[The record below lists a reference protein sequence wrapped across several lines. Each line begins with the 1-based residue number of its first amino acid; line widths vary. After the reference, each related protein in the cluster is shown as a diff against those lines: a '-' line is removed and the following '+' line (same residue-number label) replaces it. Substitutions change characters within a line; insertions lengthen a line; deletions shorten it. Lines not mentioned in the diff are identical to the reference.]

1 MARRQSD
8 KLTRQQ
14 FENGLA
20 ELTAKLR
27 QRVESRAEGWDT
39 SDSAIATRRLA
50 SMQSFRAFAT
60 TYFPHYTSKEPGGM
74 HLWLMDEFQ
83 RVVDNGVGDHVAV
96 AAPRGHAKSTLITQL
111 GTLWCIVTGRKKYP
125 VIVMD
130 ALEQALPM
138 LETIKVEL
146 EFNGRLQSDF
156 PEACGRGRCWQ
167 TAVIVT
173 ANGAKI
179 EVFGSGK
186 KIRGRRHGPYRPDL
200 AIGDDLEND
209 ENVESPRQR
218 DKLLAWI
225 NKSLL
230 SLGAADDSLDV
241 FIIGTVLHYDAVL
254 ARLLQNPLWQ
264 ARVFRAIEQWPDN
277 MDLWDQWEEILL
289 NQGRDEALL
298 FYQLRKPEMTAGAKI
313 CWPGGTSLYM
323 LMLKRARDGHAT
335 FDSEQQNDPVSGDD
349 APFRACITFWVS
361 RLGEWIF
368 YGAADPSLGKSGSS
382 RDPSALLI
390 GGYNRFTGVLD
401 VVEALI
407 KKRLPDRIISD
418 VIELQR
424 QYNCQLWLVENVQF
438 QEFLRTEL
446 VKRSSALG
454 VPVPA
459 RGVSPSADKILRIES
474 LQPHFANGLIRLHA
488 SQHTLISQL
497 KHFPRADH
505 DDGPDA
511 LHMLWAACHSGL
523 QPGDDFISAGR
534 RDSAISKRMA
544 RAAENAVDGEWW
556 EQSEL
561 DRDDD
566 DIDRDDDHGGA
577 FGRGG
582 W

>member
-1 MARRQSD
+1 MAKRQSD

-50 SMQSFRAFAT
+50 SMQSYQAFAT
-60 TYFPHYTSKEPGGM
+60 TYFPHYVTREPGEM
-74 HLWLMDEFQ
+74 HRELMDQFQ
-83 RVVDNGVGDHVAV
+83 EAVDNGIGDHIAD
-96 AAPRGHAKSTLITQL
+96 AAPRGHAKSTLITQI
-111 GTLWCIVTGRKKYP
+111 GTLWCVVTGRKRYP

-146 EFNGRLQSDF
+146 EFNSRLATDF

-218 DKLLAWI
+218 DKLLNWV

-241 FIIGTVLHYDAVL
+241 IIIGTVLHYDSVL
-254 ARLLQNPLWQ
+254 SRLLQNPLWQ
-264 ARVFRAIEQWPDN
+264 SRVFRAIEQWPDD
-277 MDLWDQWEEILL
+277 MSLWDRWEEVLL
-289 NQGRDEALL
+289 NQGPDEALL
-298 FYQLRKPEMTAGAKI
+298 FYQMRQAEMNAGARI
-313 CWPGGTSLYM
+313 CWPGGTSLYK
-323 LMLKRARDGHAT
+323 LMFKRAREGHAT
-335 FDSEQQNDPVSGDD
+335 FDCEQQNDPAAGSD
-349 APFRACITFWVS
+349 APFRDSIIFWVN
-361 RLGEWIF
+361 RLAEWTF
-368 YGAADPSLGKSGSS
+368 YGACDPSMGRAVPG
-382 RDPSALLI
+382 RDPSAILI
-390 GGYNRFTGVLD
+390 GGYNRFTGILD
-401 VVEALI
+401 VIEAAI
-407 KKRLPDRIISD
+407 KKRVPDKIISD
-418 VIELQR
+418 VIEFQR
-424 QYNCQLWLVENVQF
+424 EYKCQLWAFENIAF
-438 QEFLRTEL
+438 QEFARTEL
-446 VKRSSALG
+446 VKRSAKLG

-459 RGVSPSADKILRIES
+459 IPATPKAEKDLRIES
-474 LQPHFANGLIRLHA
+474 LQPHCMNGLIRFSPAL
-488 SQHTLISQL
+488 HTLLEQL
-497 KHFPRADH
+497 KHFPKADH
-505 DDGPDA
+505 KDGPDA
-511 LHMLWAACHSGL
+511 LHMLWEVCHKGM

-566 DIDRDDDHGGA
+566 MDCDDDHGSA